1 MTSDTAQLPGLRR
14 CAEAVV
20 EIRSDRVFKTRISK
34 GYRIK
39 ELDER
44 LRRERTRMEAKI
56 IADARKAGVPTPII
70 LDVDDVEFRI
80 TMERVRG
87 EVVRDVLERLPL
99 PERIKLCERIGE
111 TVGKLHDAG
120 IVHGDLTTSNMILSD
135 DGRLYLIDFGL
146 AFYERS
152 VEARGVD
159 VHVFFQTLVGTH
171 EHHETLSEAFARG
184 YKRTFPKAE
193 EVLKRA
199 KEIETRGRFVERRL
213 TQT

>member
-1 MTSDTAQLPGLRR
+1 MTSDAVFPELKR
-14 CAEAVV
+14 CAEAIV
-20 EIRSDRVFKTRISK
+20 EIQDDKVFKTRIPK

-87 EVVRDVLERLPL
+87 EVVRDVLEKLPL

-111 TVGKLHDAG
+111 TVGRLHNAG
-120 IVHGDLTTSNMILSD
+120 IVHGDLTTSNMILGD
-135 DGRLYLIDFGL
+135 GGRLYLIDFGL
-146 AFYERS
+146 AFYEQS

-171 EHHETLSEAFARG
+171 EHPEILAEAFARG
-184 YKRTFPKAE
+184 YAKTFPKAE

-199 KEIETRGRFVERRL
+199 KEIEMRGRFVERRL
-213 TQT
+213 AQT